1 MPSEGFG
8 VLDADVV
15 IWQGDL
21 NYRLMDEGDAPPP
34 PSPSFARRAS
44 VVAGAV
50 VGGAAAVAT
59 GVGVAVVGVGAAV
72 AGGAAVGAGAT
83 AGAEK
88 LVTGGGPEKAATPKE
103 DIWRDVVDAIEK
115 EDWATLRSRDQL
127 LTAIDSGDA
136 FDGFREADLAFPPTY
151 KLIRNDEDALRYKQN
166 RRPAWCDRVI
176 WRGDAV
182 ACKAYDCVPSALS
195 DPVWK
200 SNFTARSTRR
210 LLDGMA
216 MPVPHRSTKPG
227 RAASSPAN
235 DLVRI
240 VGAPDVTSHRS
251 DHACSPTS
259 LEDVAR
265 GCAPR

>member
-1 MPSEGFG
+1 
-8 VLDADVV
+8 
-15 IWQGDL
+15 
-21 NYRLMDEGDAPPP
+21 MDEGDAPPP

-88 LVTGGGPEKAATPKE
+88 LSGGSPEKATTPKE

-136 FDGFREADLAFPPTY
+136 FEGLG
-151 KLIRNDEDALRYKQN
+151 KRNWRS
-166 RRPAWCDRVI
+166 RRPI
-176 WRGDAV
+176 
-182 ACKAYDCVPSALS
+182 
-195 DPVWK
+195 
-200 SNFTARSTRR
+200 N
-210 LLDGMA
+210 
-216 MPVPHRSTKPG
+216 
-227 RAASSPAN
+227 
-235 DLVRI
+235 
-240 VGAPDVTSHRS
+240 
-251 DHACSPTS
+251 
-259 LEDVAR
+259 
-265 GCAPR
+265 